1 MGGAGN
7 TSSTSGTGYGS
18 GHGSAGTS
26 TTGPH
31 SSNLA
36 NKADPRVD
44 SDLALGLLI
53 DLRPSPT

>member
-18 GHGSAGTS
+18 GHGSTGTS
-26 TTGPH
+26 TAGPH

-44 SDLALGLLI
+44 SDLGLGLLI
-53 DLRPSPT
+53 DLSPSST